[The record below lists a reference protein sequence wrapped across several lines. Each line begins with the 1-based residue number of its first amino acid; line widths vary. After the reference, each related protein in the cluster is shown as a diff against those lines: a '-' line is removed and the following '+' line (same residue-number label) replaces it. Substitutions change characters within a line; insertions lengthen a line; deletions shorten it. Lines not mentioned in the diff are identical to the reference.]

1 MSDRIGKTKSELAQA
16 EAVLRD
22 AESQLKEIN
31 AMLEERWN
39 ERRGLVSKIKSAAN
53 SGEADKLLEFQAR
66 TVKLDRAIQ
75 DLGRSGAR
83 CMRRLESARRY
94 LETLN
99 ERLTVLEDEAEQLA
113 ARIRRR
119 TQSLTAPLKLNR
131 VNLRIE
137 AIKGNEPTSLKR

>member
-39 ERRGLVSKIKSAAN
+39 ERRALVSRIKVAASN
-53 SGEADKLLEFQAR
+53 GEADKLLEFQAR
-66 TVKLDRAIQ
+66 TVKLDQAIA

-94 LETLN
+94 LDTLN

-137 AIKGNEPTSLKR
+137 AIKGNEPTGIKR

>member
-39 ERRGLVSKIKSAAN
+39 ERRSMVAKIQTAA
-53 SGEADKLLEFQAR
+53 STGEADMLLEFQSRA
-66 TVKLDRAIQ
+66 VKLDRAIA

-94 LETLN
+94 LDTLN
-99 ERLTVLEDEAEQLA
+99 ERLTVLEGEAEQLA

-137 AIKGNEPTSLKR
+137 AIKGNEPSGLKS

>member
-16 EAVLRD
+16 ESVLRD

-39 ERRGLVSKIKSAAN
+39 ERRALVPKIKLAASN
-53 SGEADKLLEFQAR
+53 GEADKLLEFQSRA
-66 TVKLDRAIQ
+66 VKLDRAIA

-99 ERLTVLEDEAEQLA
+99 ERLTILEDEAEQLA

-137 AIKGNEPTSLKR
+137 AIKGNESTTVKR

>member
-1 MSDRIGKTKSELAQA
+1 MSDRIGKTKSELTQA

-39 ERRGLVSKIKSAAN
+39 ERRSLVPKIKNAA
-53 SGEADKLLEFQAR
+53 STGEADKLLEFQAR
-66 TVKLDRAIQ
+66 AVKLDRAIA

-99 ERLTVLEDEAEQLA
+99 ERLTVLEGEAEQLA

-137 AIKGNEPTSLKR
+137 AIKGNEPTGLKR